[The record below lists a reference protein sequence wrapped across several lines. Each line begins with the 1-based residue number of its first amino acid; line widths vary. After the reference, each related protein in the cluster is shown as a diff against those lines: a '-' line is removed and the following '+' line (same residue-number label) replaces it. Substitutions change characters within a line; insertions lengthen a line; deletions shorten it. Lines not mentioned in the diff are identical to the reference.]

1 MSVETITDQL
11 AAIEGAI
18 TGITKAYSF
27 DETPNRMTQ
36 AMMPCFVN
44 FPGPATYEDRGGG
57 LLAETRAYRA
67 SLITAPMESPIDFFR
82 QCDLVEPLITR
93 VRDALA
99 ARITLLALA
108 DVEIA
113 RLTGDSGLMALF
125 NNLYLGV
132 QFNVEIVELTEVT
145 YVDY

>member
-1 MSVETITDQL
+1 MSVETITDRL
-11 AAIEGAI
+11 AEIEGAI

-44 FPGPATYEDRGGG
+44 FPGPATYEDRGA
-57 LLAETRAYRA
+57 LLAETREYRA
-67 SLITAPMESPIDFFR
+67 TLITAPMESPIDFFR

-99 ARITLLALA
+99 ARITLLSLA
-108 DVEIA
+108 DVEVA
-113 RLTGDSGLMALF
+113 RLVGDTGLTALF
-125 NNLYLGV
+125 GNSYLGV
-132 QFNVEIVELTEVT
+132 QFNIEIVELTEVT

>member
-1 MSVETITDQL
+1 MSVETITDRL
-11 AAIEGAI
+11 AEIEGAI

-27 DETPNRMTQ
+27 DETPNRLDQ

-44 FPGPATYEDRGGG
+44 FPGPATYEDRGE

-67 SLITAPMESPIDFFR
+67 TLITAPMESPIDLFR

-99 ARITLLALA
+99 ARITLLSLA
-108 DVEIA
+108 NVEVA
-113 RLTGDSGLMALF
+113 SLVGDSGLTALF
-125 NNLYLGV
+125 GDQYLGV
-132 QFNVEIVELTEVT
+132 QFNVEVVELTEVA